1 MGRLDVSTDV
11 RQIVEWIRDHGG
23 ETKASFD
30 EAAIVA
36 ASRAGLVER
45 VRAGAEEDL
54 VVLTPA
60 GYRLYQGST
69 ERSAW
74 SKAQ

>member
-1 MGRLDVSTDV
+1 MGRLDVSVDV
-11 RQIVEWIRDHGG
+11 RQIVEWLRDNGG

-36 ASRAGLVER
+36 AARAGLVER
-45 VRAGAEEDL
+45 VCIGSDDQL

-60 GYRLYQGST
+60 GYRFCGT
-69 ERSAW
+69 MVA
-74 SKAQ
+74 KALNG